1 MITALP
7 HRIIVINKNT
17 AINCHSKKQSTGNAE
32 YWMDSR
38 TSKQT
43 NKTNYVETKEVL
55 TKYGLFKNN
64 NV

>member
-1 MITALP
+1 MIIDLP
-7 HRIIVINKNT
+7 HRIIVVNKNT
-17 AINCHSKKQSTGNAE
+17 TINCHSKKQSTGNAE
-32 YWMDSR
+32 YWINSR

-43 NKTNYVETKEVL
+43 KKNYVETKEVQ